1 MSLPLQEPSDAAAL
15 LVLVDGAGAD
25 EEDARTLERLARS
38 AAAVPGVDAAS
49 CTITAPP
56 GVAPCSA
63 ASDLVAAQLERVQQ
77 ELEEGPCRDAARTR
91 TALND
96 VPMVHP
102 QSRVRWPAFTRH
114 ALDAG
119 ITAVTALPI
128 SYRGHLTG
136 SLDLYHQHRSLGPSD
151 AQWGQLLA
159 RAAAIGLA
167 HRTELRGARTHRDQL
182 QTALSSRVLIEQAK
196 GILAE
201 RLDCTVD
208 DAFDRLR
215 RHARAHRMKLSD
227 LSREVITSPH
237 WATPFSRP

>member
-1 MSLPLQEPSDAAAL
+1 MPLPPQDSSAAAAL
-15 LVLVDGAGAD
+15 LALIDGSGDD
-25 EEDARTLERLARS
+25 EEDERVLERLARS

-49 CTITAPP
+49 CTIAAPP
-56 GVAPCSA
+56 GGATRTA
-63 ASDLVAAQLERVQQ
+63 ASDLVAEQLERVQQ

-96 VPMVHP
+96 IPMVHP
-102 QSRVRWPAFTRH
+102 QSRVRWPAFTQH

-128 SYRGHLTG
+128 THRGHLTG
-136 SLDLYHQHRSLGPSD
+136 SLDLYHQHRALCPSD
-151 AQWGQLLA
+151 ARWGQLLA
-159 RAAAIGLA
+159 DATAIALA
-167 HRTELRGARTHRDQL
+167 HRTALRSARTHHDQL
-182 QTALSSRVLIEQAK
+182 QTALTSRVVIEQAK

-215 RHARAHRMKLSD
+215 KHARAHRIKLSD
-227 LSREVITSPH
+227 LSREVITHPH
-237 WATPFSRP
+237 WATPFARP